1 MARQQR
7 EKSSTGIYHVMLRG
21 INRSDIFLED
31 EDKVVFLNTL
41 LLKKSKEEYVLHAYC
56 LMDNHVHLLIQEKED
71 DISRIMKRIGIT
83 YVRYFNKKYQR
94 IGPLFQDRY
103 KSEKVEDDGYLLTV
117 MRYIH
122 NNPVAAGLV
131 KKPRAYNW
139 SSYNDYLVKTK
150 TTSFVDTKLI
160 LGMFGSKAEKAKEG
174 FLEFMK
180 KEDNLKFLEVYSE
193 EDELEQGRRLWQ
205 KLAVRQGNLEN
216 NLRELRE
223 ITSLSLRK
231 LSTITGINKDKIASL
246 IKSIN

>member
-7 EKSSTGIYHVMLRG
+7 EKSSTGVYHVMLRG
-21 INRSDIFLED
+21 INRDDIFLED

-131 KKPRAYNW
+131 KKPRAYHW
-139 SSYNDYLVKTK
+139 SSYNDYLTK
-150 TTSFVDTKLI
+150 SKAASFVDTKLI
-160 LGMFGSKAEKAKEG
+160 LGMFGSKAEKAKAG

-180 KEDNLKFLEVYSE
+180 QKDQGRFLNDYTE
-193 EDELEQGRRLWQ
+193 EDELARARKLWQ
-205 KLAVRQGNLEN
+205 KLLVKEGE
-216 NLRELRE
+216 REKSLKELKE
-223 ITSLSLRK
+223 ITGLSLRK
-231 LSTITGINKDKIASL
+231 LAVITGINKDKIAVLS
-246 IKSIN
+246 K